1 MAKHT
6 DLDFGRILASA
17 VEAAMGEES
26 QHDEPQRRDHG
37 GGSHTMRR
45 VATGIAVAAVARVA
59 VSKGPK
65 LVTKAAPK
73 LMNLPNLSDVSDRFS
88 GMTDRVRDNLTERGW
103 LGDEEDGYEEDEP
116 VDEEEDLPE
125 DEEEDLPEDEEED
138 LPEDEEEDL
147 PEDEEEDEPEAEE
160 EDLPEDEE
168 EDEPVDEFD
177 DEDQEPE
184 DEEEDLPE
192 DEEEDL

>member
-1 MAKHT
+1 MAKNT

-17 VEAAMGEES
+17 VEAAMGEDG
-26 QHDEPQRRDHG
+26 QHDEPQRRERG

-65 LVTKAAPK
+65 LMTKAAPK
-73 LMNLPNLSDVSDRFS
+73 LLNLPNFSDVSDRVS
-88 GMTDRVRDNLTERGW
+88 GMTDRVRDNLTDRGW
-103 LGDEEDGYEEDEP
+103 LGDEEDGYEDDDEL
-116 VDEEEDLPE
+116 V
-125 DEEEDLPEDEEED
+125 
-138 LPEDEEEDL
+138 DEEEDL

-160 EDLPEDEE
+160 EDLPEDEFDEDEEPEDE
-168 EDEPVDEFD
+168 EDDLPEDEFD
-177 DEDQEPE
+177 EDEEPE

-192 DEEEDL
+192 